1 MECDRYNSERV
12 RWLNSLAVAPNLQE
26 TDRATIFKTILNEP
40 ENLKLT
46 AQFLISCFDIR
57 SNFIGN
63 QKRK

>member
-1 MECDRYNSERV
+1 MV
-12 RWLNSLAVAPNLQE
+12 NSLAVAHNLQE